1 MSGEEITNEVTPEA
15 LEAEAKSMGWVPEDQ
30 FKGNKDHWVD
40 AEEFVERGRKV
51 LPILIANNKR
61 QARELLSRDQKIDT
75 LAQQLA
81 NATTAIEKL
90 EKHYTEANKRAVQ
103 NAKESLRNE
112 LKQAR
117 EDNDV
122 DAEDRILG
130 KLEEIR
136 DQEREEA
143 KPPEKKTEAP
153 KTPEIPDDMK
163 QWYRE
168 NSWFGSPK
176 PEDMKKSKAIARIAE
191 DMRDE
196 GNELVGVE
204 FMNEALRIYEEQ
216 VGEPTRQPTQ
226 KVETPSSRGGGRA
239 SSKSF
244 ASLPKEAKDACLA
257 DAEDLVGPGKRFK
270 TLDDWKTNY
279 AKIYYGDDE
288 S

>member
-1 MSGEEITNEVTPEA
+1 MSGEEIQNEVTPEA

-75 LAQQLA
+75 LAQQLT

-103 NAKESLRNE
+103 NAKDSLKAE

-117 EDNDV
+117 EDGDV
-122 DAEDRILG
+122 DAEERILG
-130 KLEEIR
+130 EIGDIQHR
-136 DQEREEA
+136 EREAA
-143 KPPEKKTEAP
+143 KEPEKKIEAP

-216 VGEPTRQPTQ
+216 VGEPTRQPSQ
-226 KVETPSSRGGGRA
+226 KVETPNPRGGGRA

>member
-1 MSGEEITNEVTPEA
+1 MSGEEIQNEVTPEA

-153 KTPEIPDDMK
+153 KTPEIPEDMK

>member
-1 MSGEEITNEVTPEA
+1 MSGEEIQNEVTPEA

-75 LAQQLA
+75 LAQQLT

-153 KTPEIPDDMK
+153 KTPEIPEDMK

-168 NSWFGSPK
+168 NSWFGGTK
-176 PEDMKKSKAIARIAE
+176 PEDVKKSKAIARIAE

-216 VGEPTRQPTQ
+216 VGEPTRQPSQ
-226 KVETPSSRGGGRA
+226 KVETPNPRGGGRA

-244 ASLPKEAKDACLA
+244 ASLPKEAKDACRQ
-257 DAEDLVGPGKRFK
+257 DSDDLVGPGKRYK
-270 TLDDWKTNY
+270 TQQEWESAY

-288 S
+288 

>member
-75 LAQQLA
+75 LAQQLT

-103 NAKESLRNE
+103 NAKDSLKAE

-117 EDNDV
+117 EDGDV
-122 DAEDRILG
+122 DAEERILG
-130 KLEEIR
+130 EIGDIQHR
-136 DQEREEA
+136 EREAA
-143 KPPEKKTEAP
+143 KEPEKKIEAP

-216 VGEPTRQPTQ
+216 VGEPTRQPSQ
-226 KVETPSSRGGGRA
+226 KVETPNPRGGGRA

-244 ASLPKEAKDACLA
+244 ASLPKEAKDACRQ
-257 DAEDLVGPGKRFK
+257 DSDDLVGPGKRYK
-270 TLDDWKTNY
+270 TQQEWENAY

>member
-1 MSGEEITNEVTPEA
+1 MSGEEINEVTPEA

-75 LAQQLA
+75 LTQQVT

-103 NAKESLRNE
+103 NAKDSLKAE

-117 EDNDV
+117 EDGDV
-122 DAEDRILG
+122 DAEERILG
-130 KLEEIR
+130 EIGDIQHR
-136 DQEREEA
+136 EREAA
-143 KPPEKKTEAP
+143 KEPEKKPEAP
-153 KTPEIPDDMK
+153 KTPEISDDMK
-163 QWYRE
+163 QWYRD

-216 VGEPTRQPTQ
+216 VGEPTRQPSQ
-226 KVETPSSRGGGRA
+226 KVETPNPRGGGRA

-244 ASLPKEAKDACLA
+244 ASLPKEAKDACRQ
-257 DAEDLVGPGKRFK
+257 DSDDLVGPGKRYK
-270 TLDDWKTNY
+270 TQQEWENAY

>member
-1 MSGEEITNEVTPEA
+1 
-15 LEAEAKSMGWVPEDQ
+15 MGWVPEDQ

-75 LAQQLA
+75 LAQQLT

-103 NAKESLRNE
+103 NAKDSLKAE

-117 EDNDV
+117 EDGDV
-122 DAEDRILG
+122 DAEERILG
-130 KLEEIR
+130 EIGDIQHR
-136 DQEREEA
+136 EREAA
-143 KPPEKKTEAP
+143 KEPEKKTEAP

-257 DAEDLVGPGKRFK
+257 DAEDLVGPGTRFK
-270 TLDDWKTNY
+270 TLDDWMTKLAKTYY
-279 AKIYYGDDE
+279 AVDE
-288 S
+288 A

>member
-1 MSGEEITNEVTPEA
+1 MSGEEIQNEVTPEA

-75 LAQQLA
+75 LAQQLT

-103 NAKESLRNE
+103 NAKDSLKAE

-117 EDNDV
+117 EDGDV
-122 DAEDRILG
+122 DAEERILG
-130 KLEEIR
+130 EIGDIQHR
-136 DQEREEA
+136 EREAA
-143 KPPEKKTEAP
+143 KEPEKKTEAP

-216 VGEPTRQPTQ
+216 VGEPTRQPSQ
-226 KVETPSSRGGGRA
+226 KVETPNPRGGGRA